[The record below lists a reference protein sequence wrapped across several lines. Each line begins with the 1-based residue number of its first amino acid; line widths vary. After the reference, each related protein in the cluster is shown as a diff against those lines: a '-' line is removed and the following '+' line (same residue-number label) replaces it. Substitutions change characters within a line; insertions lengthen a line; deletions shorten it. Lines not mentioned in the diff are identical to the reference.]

1 MLNWTVALAAG
12 VGCTRGVRSWGR
24 GRCTARLADCACW
37 LMDASLLNMLVI
49 SDSTEMTVDS
59 TIRLVLVQRSGSLA
73 NKVYISPGWNC

>member
-1 MLNWTVALAAG
+1 
-12 VGCTRGVRSWGR
+12 
-24 GRCTARLADCACW
+24 
-37 LMDASLLNMLVI
+37 MDASLLNMLVI